1 MPLVMALG
9 IGANSQD
16 LQIRTQL
23 RTVVSF
29 TVVLQQLLKPLTL
42 SLCPHNYPQA
52 NSRPQPRI
60 ILTPQLPLKKTC
72 YSDFLDA
79 CLESE
84 DVNENIWT
92 ESYVANISNSNTPM
106 AENGKG
112 SSNFHGSDAAGTI
125 MDYNEN
131 LVLEND
137 DFGFLVALQPTATT
151 ENFWTD
157 VYAADMSLVPNE
169 LLAPWVNESEE
180 YFSSMYDADLWCQ
193 TNFHDLH
200 LGLFH

>member
-1 MPLVMALG
+1 
-9 IGANSQD
+9 
-16 LQIRTQL
+16 
-23 RTVVSF
+23 
-29 TVVLQQLLKPLTL
+29 
-42 SLCPHNYPQA
+42 
-52 NSRPQPRI
+52 
-60 ILTPQLPLKKTC
+60 
-72 YSDFLDA
+72 
-79 CLESE
+79 
-84 DVNENIWT
+84 
-92 ESYVANISNSNTPM
+92 M

-151 ENFWTD
+151 ENFWTE

-180 YFSSMYDADLWCQ
+180 YFSRCGSLVSDQ
-193 TNFHDLH
+193 FP
-200 LGLFH
+200 

>member
-1 MPLVMALG
+1 
-9 IGANSQD
+9 
-16 LQIRTQL
+16 
-23 RTVVSF
+23 
-29 TVVLQQLLKPLTL
+29 
-42 SLCPHNYPQA
+42 
-52 NSRPQPRI
+52 
-60 ILTPQLPLKKTC
+60 
-72 YSDFLDA
+72 
-79 CLESE
+79 
-84 DVNENIWT
+84 
-92 ESYVANISNSNTPM
+92 M